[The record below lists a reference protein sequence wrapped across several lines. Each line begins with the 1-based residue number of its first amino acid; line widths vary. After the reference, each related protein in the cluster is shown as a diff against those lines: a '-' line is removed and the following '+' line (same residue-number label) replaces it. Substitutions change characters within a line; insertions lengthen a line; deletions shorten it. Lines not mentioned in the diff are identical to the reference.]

1 MSLNAMHRNIMIY
14 SDTEE
19 KAINKLESI
28 VSELDEEILINRPG
42 FVQTPTKKI
51 EARKFSDYCRG
62 YRYTRVYV
70 DISLRNDPET
80 LGWILMKL
88 VPPFYYKN
96 VEYDDEYNW
105 EDHVIYFK

>member
-42 FVQTPTKKI
+42 FVQTPTKKLKQ
-51 EARKFSDYCRG
+51 E
-62 YRYTRVYV
+62 
-70 DISLRNDPET
+70 SLV
-80 LGWILMKL
+80 II
-88 VPPFYYKN
+88 
-96 VEYDDEYNW
+96 VEDTDTQGFMW
-105 EDHVIYFK
+105 TFL